1 MDCLQENP
9 DNKSCE
15 CAKFTSFTFVL
26 THFLPQL
33 RSLSIS
39 VSGMLSNQGVVK
51 IADLGSQLKELRIG
65 YHDAASV
72 KHLLCHGP
80 PLQKFSIS
88 LNMDETEDALQH
100 VTNLAGSLEELE
112 IINHSALGE
121 QGKLAVM
128 QLPKLKV
135 FKTGFC
141 RTRDRNLFDDLSR
154 GMLQHLC
161 QLHLLFD
168 RSVTDDS
175 LKLVA
180 QNCLNLEFL
189 SLRICS
195 NVRDLSDFVS
205 TCKSLRHLQLQHNK
219 R

>member
-51 IADLGSQLKELRIG
+51 IADLGSQLKELKIG
-65 YHDAASV
+65 KHDAASV

-80 PLQKFSIS
+80 PLQKFSIL
-88 LNMDETEDALQH
+88 LNTDEEEDVMQH

-112 IINHSALGE
+112 IIKHSALGE
-121 QGKLAVM
+121 QGKLAIM

-141 RTRDRNLFDDLSR
+141 RTYDSNLFDDLSR

-161 QLHLLFD
+161 QLHLVFD

-175 LKLVA
+175 LELVA
-180 QNCLNLEFL
+180 QNCLKLEFL
-189 SLRICS
+189 GLRLCS
-195 NVRDLSDFVS
+195 SVRDLSDFVS
-205 TCKSLRHLQLQHNK
+205 TCKSLRHLQLHENK

>member
-1 MDCLQENP
+1 
-9 DNKSCE
+9 
-15 CAKFTSFTFVL
+15 
-26 THFLPQL
+26 
-33 RSLSIS
+33 
-39 VSGMLSNQGVVK
+39 MLSNQGVVK
-51 IADLGSQLKELRIG
+51 IADLGNQLKELRIG

-72 KHLLCHGP
+72 KHLLCQGP

-88 LNMDETEDALQH
+88 LNMDEEEDVLQH
-100 VTNLAGSLEELE
+100 LTNLAGSLEELE

-141 RTRDRNLFDDLSR
+141 RTKDINLFDDLSR

-180 QNCLNLEFL
+180 QNCLKLEFL
-189 SLRICS
+189 GLRVCS
-195 NVRDLSDFVS
+195 NVRDLSYFVS
-205 TCKSLRHLQLQHNK
+205 TCKSLRHLQLHGNK